1 MFTTF
6 AATAFGRGGRRASF
20 FANAMTIRRT
30 PTLFLF
36 LFLLLAPGLSAGRK
50 GDDWTVKE
58 VRIDTS
64 RIHRRAALPIQPFEE
79 EKVKEID
86 KYFTARTVR
95 GQFNGVVLF
104 AQGDKVFT
112 KAYGYAD
119 FRSREKLTVSSRFQL
134 ASISKTITA
143 TAVLML
149 ASEGKID
156 LGEPVA
162 TYLEGFA
169 YPRVTVEMLLSHTSG
184 LPDYTLFTPG
194 AWASTE
200 PMSNEDMLA
209 IMNKRKPRVY
219 FSPGR
224 QYRYCNTNYA
234 LLALIVQ
241 RVTGEDFAS
250 WVHAHIFEPVGMD
263 DTFFCTEEAF
273 ASADRMTIGHTS
285 RRGAY
290 QPNFLDGVLGD
301 KGVYSTA
308 EDLLRFDLA
317 LRNGFLI
324 DASWQA
330 KAYTNYTDEV
340 HPYGWGWRLDE
351 YQGHRIV
358 YHNGWWHGYKG
369 RFLRLPQED
378 TTIIVLENQARSSF
392 SVAALMNISKKLFD
406 LPDLSDQE
414 EETGK
419 TADLDAEERG

>member
-1 MFTTF
+1 MLP
-6 AATAFGRGGRRASF
+6 AGEVGERLF
-20 FANAMTIRRT
+20 FVNAMTIRRT

-36 LFLLLAPGLSAGRK
+36 LFLLLAPGLFAGQK

-64 RIHRRAALPIQPFEE
+64 RIHRRAALPTQPFEE
-79 EKVKEID
+79 DKAKQID

-119 FRSREKLTVSSRFQL
+119 FRTREKLTVSSRFQL

-156 LGEPVA
+156 LEEPVA

-224 QYRYCNTNYA
+224 Q
-234 LLALIVQ
+234 
-241 RVTGEDFAS
+241 
-250 WVHAHIFEPVGMD
+250 
-263 DTFFCTEEAF
+263 
-273 ASADRMTIGHTS
+273 
-285 RRGAY
+285 
-290 QPNFLDGVLGD
+290 
-301 KGVYSTA
+301 
-308 EDLLRFDLA
+308 
-317 LRNGFLI
+317 
-324 DASWQA
+324 
-330 KAYTNYTDEV
+330 
-340 HPYGWGWRLDE
+340 
-351 YQGHRIV
+351 
-358 YHNGWWHGYKG
+358 
-369 RFLRLPQED
+369 
-378 TTIIVLENQARSSF
+378 
-392 SVAALMNISKKLFD
+392 
-406 LPDLSDQE
+406 
-414 EETGK
+414 
-419 TADLDAEERG
+419 

>member
-1 MFTTF
+1 MLP
-6 AATAFGRGGRRASF
+6 AGEVGERLF
-20 FANAMTIRRT
+20 FVNAMTIRRT

-36 LFLLLAPGLSAGRK
+36 LFLLLAPGLFAGQK

-64 RIHRRAALPIQPFEE
+64 RIHRRAALPTQPFEE
-79 EKVKEID
+79 DKAKQID

-119 FRSREKLTVSSRFQL
+119 FRTREKLTVSSRFQL

-156 LGEPVA
+156 LEEPVA

-301 KGVYSTA
+301 KGV
-308 EDLLRFDLA
+308 
-317 LRNGFLI
+317 
-324 DASWQA
+324 
-330 KAYTNYTDEV
+330 
-340 HPYGWGWRLDE
+340 
-351 YQGHRIV
+351 
-358 YHNGWWHGYKG
+358 
-369 RFLRLPQED
+369 
-378 TTIIVLENQARSSF
+378 
-392 SVAALMNISKKLFD
+392 
-406 LPDLSDQE
+406 
-414 EETGK
+414 
-419 TADLDAEERG
+419 